1 MELVNYEKYDFFI
14 IVSGRQFTNDDL
26 WLSKEMKKRGKAFF
40 FVRSRVDEDL
50 MNAKRDH
57 PNTFSEENVLHQIKL
72 ECSTFIKEVDPAP
85 NVFVISGLLENV
97 AKFDYTQME
106 QTLLQSFPA
115 NKRQDLI
122 RSMKVISKGNSYVVS
137 T

>member
-72 ECSTFIKEVDPAP
+72 ECSIFIKEVDPAP